1 MGWHGRCLCLGLS
14 GHPNGGYPEGMEGRS
29 SPRMKV
35 RGIPAMI
42 RRRGFSLKRGREE
55 YAKVID
61 IGPKGLS
68 LTCESPLEP
77 DTRLAITVMIPGK
90 RLIRCAGIVRNLRK
104 SDIGYIMGLEFTR
117 LSQRDRR
124 FLARNMVEIASVD
137 ILETYRM
144 LKDRIRGLRT
154 AMGLTVS
161 ELSDLTGV
169 PPQRIVQ
176 IEFGMEKT
184 PPDDILLR
192 IATGLG
198 VSLEELIGEEPYMEE
213 ELTAEALAS
222 RLVFP

>member
-1 MGWHGRCLCLGLS
+1 MS
-14 GHPNGGYPEGMEGRS
+14 GHLHGGYPEEMKGRS
-29 SPRMKV
+29 SPRMRV

-55 YAKVID
+55 YAKVMD

-90 RLIRCAGIVRNLRK
+90 RLIRCAGTVRNLRK
-104 SDIGYIMGLEFTR
+104 SDMGYVMGLEFTR
-117 LSQRDRR
+117 LTDRDRR
-124 FLARNMVEIASVD
+124 FLTRNMVEIAGVD
-137 ILETYRM
+137 VLETCRM

-176 IEFGMEKT
+176 IEFGMEKK
-184 PPDDILLR
+184 PPDDVLLR
-192 IATGLG
+192 IAQGLG
-198 VSLEELIGEEPYMEE
+198 ISLEELIGEEPYPEE